1 MCKVYNIC
9 INSGLVHLLK
19 FVTPVCRTNAIF
31 PDPPGLRGFAPYWI
45 FLAGG
50 LPLYILS
57 AVYLVTGNSIVG
69 LAVS

>member
-1 MCKVYNIC
+1 M
-9 INSGLVHLLK
+9 
-19 FVTPVCRTNAIF
+19 CRTNAIF
-31 PDPPGLRGFAPYWI
+31 PDPPGLQGFAPYWI